1 MENSEK
7 ENINVRM
14 EDMNARD
21 NPKSRTYWYM
31 VTPNEKELIGRY
43 RRNELQ
49 ITLNKKPPHTL
60 DK

>member
-7 ENINVRM
+7 ENIDVRM
-14 EDMNARD
+14 EEMNARG

-43 RRNELQ
+43 RRNEVRF
-49 ITLNKKPPHTL
+49 TFNKKPTQTQ